1 MKKMLAIML
10 SAFVLFSGMNIV
22 DAKNYKTYNTGD
34 EITVNVDGTNLYK
47 FYVISDSGSDLVALS
62 ENVVDS
68 SVDFGKMNYEDAI
81 NKINSLKTIWT
92 NTKDVY
98 LPTMQLIFGDS
109 TSFTESFDFTT
120 PAYALSKTNYW
131 TSTEFFINGETWI
144 WTISTKL
151 DGTGVTGTADRASKA
166 AVKPVINIS
175 KDHVEGAVL
184 SDDSSTGGMGDATPG
199 QDDTSIGIGDL
210 QPPTEDEMIW
220 FDFLDAYFN
229 SDYYNEIND
238 GTVTVSRIDN
248 EVVFVVNAGNSDEY
262 NFKFKYCD
270 GIVTYESS
278 SNFDAPASYEQ
289 QLKIAFEQKFVY
301 ALLGTLADI
310 KNYDTEKLLIFI
322 SDNSDLCIA
331 NDGIEYT
338 TKKFEFNNDQE
349 GHGIFEDIDSLKLDI
364 KNGIK
369 SFNTTEVKKEETVE
383 NPKTGN
389 FTQYGIIT
397 VAIIAVGTLGY
408 VSIRKFNK
416 FPQA

>member
-34 EITVNVDGTNLYK
+34 EINVNVDGTNLYK

-68 SVDFGKMNYEDAI
+68 SVDFGQMNYEDAI
-81 NKINSLKTIWT
+81 NKINSLKTAWT
-92 NTKDVY
+92 NTSDVY

-120 PAYALSKTNYW
+120 PAYALSRTNYW

-184 SDDSSTGGMGDATPG
+184 SDDSSTGGMGDITPG
-199 QDDTSIGIGDL
+199 DDNNIIGTGGYDT
-210 QPPTEDEMIW
+210 PSEDDIIW
-220 FDFLDAYFN
+220 SDFIDAYFRT
-229 SDYYNEIND
+229 DYYSEIEDN
-238 GTVTVSRIDN
+238 TVTVSIIDH

-270 GIVTYESS
+270 GIITYEPSGKMDCNS
-278 SNFDAPASYEQ
+278 FEYEYV
-289 QLKIAFEQKFVY
+289 LNAIY
-301 ALLGTLADI
+301 ALAKL
-310 KNYDTEKLLIFI
+310 KNYDRDSLAEFI
-322 SDNSDLCIA
+322 SRRNDFTIDQ
-331 NDGIEYT
+331 DGIEY
-338 TKKFEFNNDQE
+338 KE
-349 GHGIFEDIDSLKLDI
+349 GECSSCVNEDNVSVCSSYDKGRFDSFKLDV

-369 SFNTTEVKKEETVE
+369 SFNTTEDKKEETVE

>member
-62 ENVVDS
+62 KDVVDS
-68 SVDFGKMNYEDAI
+68 SVDFGKINYEDAI
-81 NKINSLKTIWT
+81 NKINSLKTAWT
-92 NTKDVY
+92 NTSDVY

-109 TSFTESFDFTT
+109 TSFTDSFDFTT

-151 DGTGVTGTADRASKA
+151 DGTGVTGISDKVSKA

-184 SDDSSTGGMGDATPG
+184 SDDSSTGGMGDATP
-199 QDDTSIGIGDL
+199 DDDNNIIGTGGYYT
-210 QPPTEDEMIW
+210 PTEDEMIW
-220 FDFLDAYFN
+220 FDFKDAYF
-229 SDYYNEIND
+229 STDYYSEIEDN
-238 GTVTVSRIDN
+238 TVTVSIINREI
-248 EVVFVVNAGNSDEY
+248 VFVVNAGNSDEY

-270 GIVTYESS
+270 GLITYEPSNNNEYCDS
-278 SNFDAPASYEQ
+278 IEYKYVLNAIYALAKLKNYNFD
-289 QLKIAFEQKFVY
+289 
-301 ALLGTLADI
+301 TLSEFLDS
-310 KNYDTEKLLIFI
+310 KNNLTIDQ
-322 SDNSDLCIA
+322 
-331 NDGIEYT
+331 DGIEYKEGECT
-338 TKKFEFNNDQE
+338 SCVNDGTVTGCATFNTGKF
-349 GHGIFEDIDSLKLDI
+349 DSFKLDV

-369 SFNTTEVKKEETVE
+369 SFNTTEDKKEETVE

>member
-62 ENVVDS
+62 KDVVDS

-81 NKINSLKTIWT
+81 NKINSLKTAWT
-92 NTKDVY
+92 NTSDVY

-109 TSFTESFDFTT
+109 TSFTDSFDFTT

-151 DGTGVTGTADRASKA
+151 DGTGVTGISDKVSKA

-220 FDFLDAYFN
+220 FDFLDAYF
-229 SDYYNEIND
+229 STDYYNEIND

-270 GIVTYESS
+270 GVITYEPSTRES
-278 SNFDAPASYEQ
+278 ECYSLEYQYVLNA
-289 QLKIAFEQKFVY
+289 IY
-301 ALLGTLADI
+301 ALSSL
-310 KNYDTEKLLIFI
+310 KNYNIDTL
-322 SDNSDLCIA
+322 SDFLDSKDNFTIDQ
-331 NDGIEYT
+331 DGIEYKYGECMVCT
-338 TKKFEFNNDQE
+338 NNDY
-349 GHGIFEDIDSLKLDI
+349 GGTCSTSNTGKFDSFKLDV

-369 SFNTTEVKKEETVE
+369 SFNTTEDKKEETVE